1 MPRMIQIRNVPD
13 EVHRRLKVLAAAEGI
28 TLSDLLAREAQRL
41 VQRPSL
47 DELRKRILAREPVKM
62 RVSSARLIR
71 NAREGR

>member
-1 MPRMIQIRNVPD
+1 MIQIRNVPD